1 MMKVILI
8 VRILACG
15 MMPLELM
22 FVSLP
27 RMNLLSLFETAFFPI
42 WNPTTDAVINKAKC
56 QFFLTGIRKVSFN
69 FNPVNMINN
78 YAHLQNNVIIRKI
91 YIFFITVM
99 EKVSSAI
106 NCAAGLLNFKFMVAH
121 VYTLTMTN
129 GEYKW

>member
-91 YIFFITVM
+91 YIFLLM

>member
-56 QFFLTGIRKVSFN
+56 QFFFNWNTKGFFQFQSRK
-69 FNPVNMINN
+69 
-78 YAHLQNNVIIRKI
+78 HD
-91 YIFFITVM
+91 
-99 EKVSSAI
+99 
-106 NCAAGLLNFKFMVAH
+106 
-121 VYTLTMTN
+121 
-129 GEYKW
+129 